1 MCKLWKSFL
10 IIFITF
16 TCVLTVDCYADFT
29 TTDSLNL
36 SNCQTHLNSI
46 DTKLS
51 TLQNSVSTIN
61 NNIVGIN
68 TNVTTIASDTTTIRN
83 QLHAELLKLDT
94 ISSYLATINGDTTNL
109 LTQVNNLY
117 TKAQSIDTQLTTITN
132 QLSTIITELQSGNQN
147 IVDNIQ
153 SGNQTAEETKDF
165 ITNESVQESSMDVDT
180 SDYDIN
186 DTNGTD
192 DFISDVLNEL
202 YVFFNGISDS
212 NVYTVEIPLPYG
224 MDSIVLRS
232 DIISSHIR
240 GTVLYTLIQTMW
252 TFVFGTYLLFYVRFI
267 IKFFSSGE
275 FETSGLAFFIAHL
288 EDNDVIIR
296 STMM

>member
-1 MCKLWKSFL
+1 MFKLWKSFL

-29 TTDSLNL
+29 VTDSINL
-36 SNCQTHLNSI
+36 SNCQIHINSV
-46 DTKLS
+46 DSKLS
-51 TLQNSVSTIN
+51 TLQNSVSS
-61 NNIVGIN
+61 IN
-68 TNVTTIASDTTTIRN
+68 TYSANISSEVTNIR
-83 QLHAELLKLDT
+83 LGLSSAVADLDT
-94 ISSYLATINGDTTNL
+94 IRDYLVSVKGDTANL

-117 TKAQSIDTQLTTITN
+117 TKANDIDTRLTTITN
-132 QLSTIITELQSGNQN
+132 QLSTIISELQSGNQD

-153 SGNQTAEETKDF
+153 SGNETAEETKEF

-180 SDYDIN
+180 SDYDIS

-252 TFVFGTYLLFYVRFI
+252 TFIFGTYLLFYVRNTI
-267 IKFFSSGE
+267 NFFTTGE
-275 FETSGLAFFIAHL
+275 FETFGIPSFLGHL
-288 EDNDVIIR
+288 EDNDPIIK
-296 STMM
+296 SFMM